1 MLRKALATG
10 FLVASVLVI
19 PGTAA
24 VSSAGASTVA
34 GASVASP
41 TTDHASC
48 KGKRCAT
55 RQGHHKKKRVT
66 HHKKHSG
73 KHKKH
78 AGAPHKKAHAA
89 SRHHNKA
96 HRMSHIVKH

>member
-19 PGTAA
+19 PGTVA
-24 VSSAGASTVA
+24 VTSASASTVA

-41 TTDHASC
+41 TTDHSSC

-55 RQGHHKKKRVT
+55 RQAHHKKKRVT
-66 HHKKHSG
+66 HHKKHST
-73 KHKKH
+73 KHKKKH
-78 AGAPHKKAHAA
+78 ASGLHKKAHAHKKTHRMGHII
-89 SRHHNKA
+89 RHH
-96 HRMSHIVKH
+96 